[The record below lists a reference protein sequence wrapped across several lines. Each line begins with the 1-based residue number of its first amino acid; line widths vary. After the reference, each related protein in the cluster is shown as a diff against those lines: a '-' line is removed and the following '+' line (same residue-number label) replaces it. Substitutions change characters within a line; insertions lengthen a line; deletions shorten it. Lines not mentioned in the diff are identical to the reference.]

1 MAEIIVP
8 ELAESITEGTVS
20 RWLKQPG
27 EAVERGEFIVELETD
42 KVNVEIIS
50 EEAGTV
56 QELLAEEGDTVE
68 VGQVI
73 AIVGEGSGA
82 PAASAPEAEAQP
94 VKENVPAAAEA
105 TATTTT
111 TTDDRTL
118 ASPAA
123 RKLAREKGIDLSLI
137 HI

>member
-8 ELAESITEGTVS
+8 ELAESITEGTIAQ
-20 RWLKQPG
+20 WLKQPG
-27 EAVERGEFIVELETD
+27 ENVESGEFIVELETD

-50 EEAGTV
+50 EEAGVV
-56 QELLAEEGDTVE
+56 QELLAAEGDTVE

-82 PAASAPEAEAQP
+82 AAAPAAHSQKQKVEAAP
-94 VKENVPAAAEA
+94 KAAAA
-105 TATTTT
+105 TAAVVAEETNWCQ
-111 TTDDRTL
+111 DRTI

-123 RKLAREKGIDLSLI
+123 RKLST
-137 HI
+137 